1 MADRNLRDLLA
12 PWVPNAPERI
22 LREMTLDSRVAASG
36 DLFIAVQGHQ
46 ADGRRY
52 IPQAIAQGVAAIIA
66 EAQGEAKD
74 GEIREMHGV
83 PVIYLSQLNERLS
96 ALAGRFYHQPS
107 QQLRL
112 VGVTGTNGKTTT
124 TQLLAQW
131 AKLLGETSAVM
142 GTVGNGLLDKVVPT
156 ENTTGS
162 AVDVQHVLSSLVGQG
177 ATFGAMEVS
186 SHGLVQHRVAAL
198 QFAASVFTNLSR
210 DHLDYHGDMEHYE
223 AAKWLL
229 YSTHHCGQAIV
240 NADDEV
246 GRRWLAKLPDAVA
259 VSMED
264 HINPNCHGRWLKATA
279 VNYHDS
285 GATIQFDSSWG
296 KGEIESRL
304 MGAFNV
310 SNLLLALA
318 TLLAL
323 GYPLADL
330 LKSAARLQPVC
341 GRMEVFSAPGKPAV
355 VVDYAHTPDALE
367 KALQAARLHC
377 SGKLWCV
384 FGCGGDRDK
393 GKRPLMGAIAEEFA
407 DIVVVT
413 DDNPR
418 TEEPRAIINDILA
431 GMLDAG
437 QAKVMEGRAEA
448 VTNAVMQAKEN
459 DVVLVAGKGHGRLP
473 DRRQPPSG
481 LFRPRDRRASAGS
494 GSMIRFTLS
503 QLAAIAHG
511 ERQGSNVAID
521 EVTTDTR
528 KVTAGCLFVAL
539 KGERFDA
546 HDFAEQAKAAGAG
559 ALLVSR
565 PLACDLPQVI
575 VNDTRQAFGE
585 LAAWVRQQVPTRVVA
600 LTGSSGKTSVK
611 EMTAAILS
619 QCGNTLYTAGNLNN
633 DIGGPDDAAAADQ
646 RASVRGDRT
655 RRQPPGRNRLDRQP
669 DASGSGAGQQPCC
682 GAPGRFRFAGG
693 RGEGEGRNLYRSA
706 GKWHRHPQC
715 RQQRLAE
722 LAGGDRRSQSVALL
736 AERGEQRFHGDQRAD
751 HQPRHRIY
759 AADPNR
765 QR

>member
-12 PWVPNAPERI
+12 PWVSGLPARE
-22 LREMTLDSRVAASG
+22 LREMTLDSRVAAAG
-36 DLFIAVQGHQ
+36 DLFVAVKGHQ

-66 EAQGEAKD
+66 EAKDEATD
-74 GEIREMHGV
+74 GEVREMHGV

-96 ALAGRFYHQPS
+96 ALAGRFYHEPS
-107 QQLRL
+107 ENMRL

-131 AKLLGETSAVM
+131 SQLLGETSAVM
-142 GTVGNGLLDKVVPT
+142 GTVGNGLLGKVIPT

-162 AVDVQHVLSSLVGQG
+162 AVDVQQVLAGLVEQG
-177 ATFGAMEVS
+177 ATLCAMEVS

-198 QFAASVFTNLSR
+198 KFAASVFTNLSR

-229 YSTHHCGQAIV
+229 FSTHRCGQAII

-264 HINPNCHGRWLKATA
+264 HINPNCHGRWLKAVE

-285 GATIQFDSSWG
+285 GATIRFSSSWG
-296 KGEIESRL
+296 EGEIESRL

-330 LKSAARLQPVC
+330 LKTAARLQPVC
-341 GRMEVFSAPGKPAV
+341 GRMEVFSAPGKTTV

-377 SGKLWCV
+377 TGQLWCV

-407 DIVVVT
+407 DVVVVT

-418 TEEPRAIINDILA
+418 TEEPRAIIDDILA

-437 QAKVMEGRAEA
+437 RAKVMEGRAEA
-448 VTNAVMQAKEN
+448 VTNAIMQAKDN
-459 DVVLVAGKGHGRLP
+459 DVVLVAGKGHEDYQIVGTQRLDYS
-473 DRRQPPSG
+473 DR
-481 LFRPRDRRASAGS
+481 
-494 GSMIRFTLS
+494 
-503 QLAAIAHG
+503 
-511 ERQGSNVAID
+511 
-521 EVTTDTR
+521 
-528 KVTAGCLFVAL
+528 VTAA
-539 KGERFDA
+539 R
-546 HDFAEQAKAAGAG
+546 
-559 ALLVSR
+559 LLG
-565 PLACDLPQVI
+565 VI
-575 VNDTRQAFGE
+575 A
-585 LAAWVRQQVPTRVVA
+585 
-600 LTGSSGKTSVK
+600 
-611 EMTAAILS
+611 
-619 QCGNTLYTAGNLNN
+619 
-633 DIGGPDDAAAADQ
+633 
-646 RASVRGDRT
+646 
-655 RRQPPGRNRLDRQP
+655 
-669 DASGSGAGQQPCC
+669 
-682 GAPGRFRFAGG
+682 
-693 RGEGEGRNLYRSA
+693 
-706 GKWHRHPQC
+706 
-715 RQQRLAE
+715 
-722 LAGGDRRSQSVALL
+722 
-736 AERGEQRFHGDQRAD
+736 
-751 HQPRHRIY
+751 
-759 AADPNR
+759 
-765 QR
+765 